1 MRTKAGKT
9 QSGQDFSCEAKG
21 CQPNALGKVLTVFYG
36 NERKRSVERHCLPLS
51 SALRISE
58 LQINEG
64 LHFAAAHLDDD
75 EYQEEKQDEL
85 HNERFARQKTAGGIA
100 P

>member
-1 MRTKAGKT
+1 MRTKTGKT

-21 CQPNALGKVLTVFYG
+21 CQPNALGKVLTVFLW
-36 NERKRSVERHCLPLS
+36 ERAQKERGKALPPLLFGT
-51 SALRISE
+51 ANSE
-58 LQINEG
+58 LQIDEG
-64 LHFAAAHLDDD
+64 LHFAAAHLDND
-75 EYQEEKQDEL
+75 ENQEEKQDEL

>member
-1 MRTKAGKT
+1 MRTKIGKT

-21 CQPNALGKVLTVFYG
+21 CQPDALGKVLTAFYE
-36 NERKRSVERHCLPLS
+36 NERKRGVERQCLPLS
-51 SALRISE
+51 STLRISE
-58 LQINEG
+58 LQIDEG
-64 LHFAAAHLDDD
+64 LHFATAHLDDD

>member
-1 MRTKAGKT
+1 MET
-9 QSGQDFSCEAKG
+9 SAKG
-21 CQPNALGKVLTVFYG
+21 AWKGIA
-36 NERKRSVERHCLPLS
+36 SLS

-58 LQINEG
+58 LQIDEG

-75 EYQEEKQDEL
+75 KYQEEKQDEL

>member
-1 MRTKAGKT
+1 MRTKTGKT

-21 CQPNALGKVLTVFYG
+21 CQPNALGKVLTAFYG
-36 NERKRSVERHCLPLS
+36 NERKRSVERHCLS
-51 SALRISE
+51 SALQISE
-58 LQINEG
+58 LQIDEG

-75 EYQEEKQDEL
+75 KYQEEKQDEL

>member
-1 MRTKAGKT
+1 MET
-9 QSGQDFSCEAKG
+9 SAKG
-21 CQPNALGKVLTVFYG
+21 AWKGIA
-36 NERKRSVERHCLPLS
+36 SLS
-51 SALRISE
+51 SALLISE
-58 LQINEG
+58 LQIDEG

-75 EYQEEKQDEL
+75 KYQEEKQDEL

>member
-1 MRTKAGKT
+1 MRTKTGKT

-21 CQPNALGKVLTVFYG
+21 CQPDALRKVLTAFYG
-36 NERKRSVERHCLPLS
+36 NERKRSVKRHCPLS
-51 SALRISE
+51 SALQISE
-58 LQINEG
+58 LQIDEG

-75 EYQEEKQDEL
+75 ENQEEKQDEL

>member
-1 MRTKAGKT
+1 MET
-9 QSGQDFSCEAKG
+9 SAKG
-21 CQPNALGKVLTVFYG
+21 AWKGIA
-36 NERKRSVERHCLPLS
+36 SLS
-51 SALRISE
+51 SALQISE
-58 LQINEG
+58 LQIDEG